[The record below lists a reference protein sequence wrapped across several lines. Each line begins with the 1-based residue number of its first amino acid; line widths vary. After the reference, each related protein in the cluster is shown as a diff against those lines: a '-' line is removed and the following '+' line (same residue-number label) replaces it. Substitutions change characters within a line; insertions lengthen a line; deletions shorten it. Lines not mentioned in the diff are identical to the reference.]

1 MPPGGTSSK
10 STDLMRP
17 ISPQS
22 LSSSSVS
29 RSNTFNTVSSGGTFK
44 SRDLS
49 PDPKGFRS
57 PRRVLSQK
65 SQQTFDSIDKELSQS
80 QISSTHTTTTTTSS
94 SIHNNS
100 NINPIK
106 SDWMSMSDVA
116 STHSTTNNSSATAN
130 VHPLNTPT
138 ASLSSSR
145 QPM

>member
-1 MPPGGTSSK
+1 
-10 STDLMRP
+10 MRP

-22 LSSSSVS
+22 LSSSGVS
-29 RSNTFNTVSSGGTFK
+29 RSNTFNTVSSGGTLK

-65 SQQTFDSIDKELSQS
+65 SQQTFDSIDKEHSQS

-106 SDWMSMSDVA
+106 NDWMSISDVV
-116 STHSTTNNSSATAN
+116 SIHSTTNNNNATSN
-130 VHPLNTPT
+130 IHPLNTPT